1 MRTSLSKLFASTC
14 ICMFLAA
21 CASPMPSVPVP
32 DEKLAQARVRFAEAG
47 KDSWEAQSARIY
59 KVTYRLAAAAADRG
73 LCDTARLDRGVL
85 LSGAVPLPSRLEDEL
100 AALGQ
105 RRSDSVVVAVAPDGP
120 AARAGLRPGDIVNE
134 PLSQWQTP
142 AAPKGGGGAAPALTS
157 VAVLSQNLSKTI
169 TMGTQSICDVDVVLE
184 NSYVPTAYA
193 YGNEAL
199 LRDRRL
205 VHVTL
210 GMSQALADDDSIA
223 FVIGHELGHIIKRHS
238 GYVHVLAPSV
248 SREQEREADLF
259 GIRLATYAG
268 FDVSRIRDVF
278 ERVARFAPNS
288 VGQTWLGG
296 HPLLA
301 ERGLRLNEAIAELD
315 RGQTTNNE
323 TTPTRR

>member
-85 LSGAVPLPSRLEDEL
+85 LSGAVPLPSRLENEL

-105 RRSDSVVVAVAPDGP
+105 RRSDSIVVAVAPDGP

-142 AAPKGGGGAAPALTS
+142 AVSKEGEGAAPALTS
-157 VAVLSQNLSKTI
+157 VAVLSQNLPKTI
-169 TMGTQSICDVDVVLE
+169 TMGTQSICDVNVVLE
-184 NSYVPTAYA
+184 DSYVPSAYVV
-193 YGNEAL
+193 GGV

-205 VHVTL
+205 IHVNL
-210 GMSQALADDDSIA
+210 GMVQALADDDSLA
-223 FVIGHELGHIIKRHS
+223 FVIGHELGHIIKRHN
-238 GYVHVLAPSV
+238 GYVGALAPSV

-268 FDVSRIRDVF
+268 FDVSRIRDIF
-278 ERVARFAPNS
+278 DRVARFAPNL